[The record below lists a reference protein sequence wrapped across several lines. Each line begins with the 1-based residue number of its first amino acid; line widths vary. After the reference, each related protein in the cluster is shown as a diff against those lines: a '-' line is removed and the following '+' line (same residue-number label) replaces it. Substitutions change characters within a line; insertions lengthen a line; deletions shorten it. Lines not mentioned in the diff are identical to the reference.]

1 MAVAKSYEKMTIV
14 GEPYEVDKKM
24 YVRVIGPCKRCGGS
38 GHYSRNAQ
46 GDTTCYRCSG
56 SGKEN
61 MEVRYYTESQ
71 RAAMDKAAEKRA
83 EKRAAI
89 QAERAAA
96 RINSR
101 HAFGFDEAGYITI
114 YKGDSD
120 VLKTWLYDHRNEE
133 TGYLAA
139 RFNMIF
145 KWYTPSKM
153 EVPANLPE
161 GITPIRLNWDDV
173 KINDIEM
180 KPNEEVTKYVDS
192 LLEDPSTSEFQGE
205 IGTWLELPLTV
216 KKRIDLDGQYG
227 TSHMHIMEDA
237 NKNVYVWTTGSKS
250 LNPDETYNMKV
261 KVKEHKEYKNVKQT
275 IVWYCKIK

>member
-1 MAVAKSYEKMTIV
+1 MPVAKSYEKMEILS
-14 GEPYEVDKKM
+14 EPFKENNKM
-24 YVRVIGPCKRCGGS
+24 YVYVKQPCPRCS
-38 GHYSRNAQ
+38 ATGHYSFD
-46 GDTTCYRCSG
+46 GSSTTCYKCG
-56 SGKEN
+56 GGKWFKTK
-61 MEVRYYTESQ
+61 VRYYTESQ

-153 EVPANLPE
+153 EVPTDLPE

-227 TSHMHIMEDA
+227 ASHMHIMEDA

-275 IVWYCKIK
+275 IVWYCKVK

>member
-1 MAVAKSYEKMTIV
+1 MAVAKSYEGLEII
-14 GEPYEVDKKM
+14 GEPFEQSGKK
-24 YVRVIGPCKRCGGS
+24 YVRVRGKCPRCGGS
-38 GHYSRNAQ
+38 GSYSYNSLD
-46 GDTTCYRCSG
+46 GTMCYGCRG
-56 SGKEN
+56 SGVKFMN
-61 MEVRYYTESQ
+61 VRWYTESQ

-114 YKGDSD
+114 YKGDSN

-153 EVPANLPE
+153 EVPTDLPE

>member
-1 MAVAKSYEKMTIV
+1 MPTAKSYENCEIV
-14 GEPYEVDKKM
+14 SDVFEHEGKKW
-24 YVRVIGPCKRCGGS
+24 VNIKKLCDRCSGS
-38 GHYSRNAQ
+38 GHYSYNQ
-46 GDTTCYRCSG
+46 LDGTMCYGCR
-56 SGKEN
+56 GKGYN
-61 MEVRYYTESQ
+61 IQSVRWYTESQ

-89 QAERAAA
+89 QAEKAAA

-114 YKGDSD
+114 YKGDSN

-153 EVPANLPE
+153 EVPTDLPE

-205 IGTWLELPLTV
+205 VGTWLELPLTV